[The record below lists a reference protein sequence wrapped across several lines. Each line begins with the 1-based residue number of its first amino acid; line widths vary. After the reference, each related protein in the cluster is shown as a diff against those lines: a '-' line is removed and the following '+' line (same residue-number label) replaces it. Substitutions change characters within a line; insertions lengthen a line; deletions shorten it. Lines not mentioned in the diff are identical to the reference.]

1 LTYPLKIRQSEN
13 RSCAMFPPVSAC
25 SMPAMIMEL
34 KVDANNMKIKIS
46 RNMVPPRSV
55 TLFVGYPLRKS
66 PIG

>member
-1 LTYPLKIRQSEN
+1 
-13 RSCAMFPPVSAC
+13 MFPPVSAC
-25 SMPAMIMEL
+25 SMPAMTMEL

-46 RNMVPPRSV
+46 RNIVPPRSV